1 MEKLTRRGFLHRTSI
16 GVTATGMLAA
26 APHLA
31 DISTEPEATTAEQA
45 PVALIE
51 PMLAHVRD
59 VATGELSILIGTRE
73 VIYRDAELVAR
84 LLKVT
89 Q

>member
-16 GVTATGMLAA
+16 GVTASGMLVA

-31 DISTEPEATTAEQA
+31 DSSSEPEVSATEQA
-45 PVALIE
+45 SAGLSE

-59 VATGELSILIGTRE
+59 AATGELSILIGTRE
-73 VIYRDAELVAR
+73 IIYRDAELVAR